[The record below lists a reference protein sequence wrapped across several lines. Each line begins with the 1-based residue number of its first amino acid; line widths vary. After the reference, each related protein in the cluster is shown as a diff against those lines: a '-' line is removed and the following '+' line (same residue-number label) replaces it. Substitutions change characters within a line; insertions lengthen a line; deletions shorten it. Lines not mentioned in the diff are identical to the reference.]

1 MAIDII
7 TGFNSSSRE
16 SLDKRAG
23 PYDGLAT
30 ALLALNTNER
40 FVGLKVLVVENSV
53 KDSANN
59 YIEGDLIEY
68 IFNGGISDSD
78 LVTRTYIEADIT
90 DLDKY
95 TQAEVDTS
103 LALKADQADV
113 DTALALKADQATT
126 YTKTEV
132 DTSLALKADQA
143 AVDTSLALKADQ
155 AAVDTS
161 LALKADQTDVD
172 TALALKADQAA
183 VDTALALK
191 ADQTDVDT
199 ALALKADQ
207 TDVDTSLAL
216 KADQTDV
223 DTSLA
228 LKADKSDTYTEAET
242 DAISYNKVEFVESKE
257 DAIATLSGS
266 NVVAANG
273 TYYHRGTSF
282 VGVPEGEE
290 SVGTP
295 IYVKYDED
303 GKPTAHIIGLEDWTY
318 NDQLAIWEYNGTT
331 WLISEGAP
339 NEGGLQ
345 YLYVVNVDVDV
356 PLTGWE
362 ESVTSVSDPAV
373 IVISNINN
381 EPLGDLVSHHGVI
394 YQSPLV
400 SSPTVAE
407 IITLSQVEYNA
418 IATPD
423 ASILYVII

>member
-78 LVTRTYIEADIT
+78 LVTRTYTEADIT

-103 LALKADQADV
+103 LALKADQA
-113 DTALALKADQATT
+113 T
-126 YTKTEV
+126 
-132 DTSLALKADQA
+132 
-143 AVDTSLALKADQ
+143 
-155 AAVDTS
+155 
-161 LALKADQTDVD
+161 
-172 TALALKADQAA
+172 
-183 VDTALALK
+183 
-191 ADQTDVDT
+191 
-199 ALALKADQ
+199 
-207 TDVDTSLAL
+207 
-216 KADQTDV
+216 V

-282 VGVPEGEE
+282 AGVPEGEE

-318 NDQLAIWEYNGTT
+318 NDQLTIWEYNGTT

>member
-103 LALKADQADV
+103 LALKADQA
-113 DTALALKADQATT
+113 
-126 YTKTEV
+126 
-132 DTSLALKADQA
+132 
-143 AVDTSLALKADQ
+143 
-155 AAVDTS
+155 
-161 LALKADQTDVD
+161 DVD

-423 ASILYVII
+423 ASILYVIV